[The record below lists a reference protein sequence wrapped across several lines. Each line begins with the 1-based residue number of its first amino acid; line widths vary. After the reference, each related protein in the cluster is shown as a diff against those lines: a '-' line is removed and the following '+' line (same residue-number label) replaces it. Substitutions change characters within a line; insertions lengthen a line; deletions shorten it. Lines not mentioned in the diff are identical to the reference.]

1 MRSGVFMQHMAK
13 FACAD
18 YGFECKYEVEGEE
31 TEVVG
36 KFMQHSY
43 EEHGIE
49 YSYGGLKQFLLR
61 KTDSRAP
68 QVGFRIDELDAKT
81 IISILDY
88 ASTFLPLSTIS
99 EGRIDN
105 QVAQRLIGKLSNLL
119 PAQVVS

>member
-1 MRSGVFMQHMAK
+1 MAK

-18 YGFECKYEVEGEE
+18 YGFECRYEVEGEE
-31 TEVVG
+31 KDVVG

-49 YSYGGLKQFLLR
+49 YSYGSLKQFLLR
-61 KTDSRAP
+61 KTESIP
-68 QVGFRIDELDAKT
+68 SQIGFHIDEQDAKT

-99 EGRIDN
+99 EGKIDS
-105 QVAQRLIGKLSNLL
+105 QMAQRLIGKLSGSFLR
-119 PAQVVS
+119 PVAP

>member
-1 MRSGVFMQHMAK
+1 MAK

-31 TEVVG
+31 KEVVG

-49 YSYGGLKQFLLR
+49 YSYGSLKQFLLR
-61 KTDSRAP
+61 KTEPAP
-68 QVGFRIDELDAKT
+68 QKSGFHVNEQDART
-81 IISILDY
+81 IVDILEY

-105 QVAQRLIGKLSNLL
+105 QTAQRLIGKLSDSLL
-119 PAQVVS
+119 KPIAP

>member
-1 MRSGVFMQHMAK
+1 MAK

-31 TEVVG
+31 TDVVG
-36 KFMQHSY
+36 RFMQHSY

-49 YSYGGLKQFLLR
+49 YSYGGLKQVLLR
-61 KTDSRAP
+61 KTASKP
-68 QVGFRIDELDAKT
+68 TQTGFRIDEQDAKA

-99 EGRIDN
+99 EGKIDN
-105 QVAQRLIGKLSNLL
+105 QIAQRLIGKLSS
-119 PAQVVS
+119 PFPRPIAP